1 MFSICEN
8 LLNHS
13 SNGVIQKVLNDFPE
27 ASYTYIYVKLSYGY
41 ICQTLSS
48 IQLDINVNEP

>member
-27 ASYTYIYVKLSYGY
+27 ASYIYVKLSYGY

>member
-13 SNGVIQKVLNDFPE
+13 SNGVIQKVFNDLPE
-27 ASYTYIYVKLSYGY
+27 ASYIYVKLSYGY